1 MSERAASSG
10 SSQSAHPST
19 ALSGV
24 NQTNGPSAASL
35 ALASGPSVTGASAGG
50 NFASSAA
57 SVAPSSSS
65 PRKVAVPVLV
75 KDGKLL

>member
-19 ALSGV
+19 ALAGV
-24 NQTNGPSAASL
+24 NQTNGPSGNTL
-35 ALASGPSVTGASAGG
+35 TLASGPGVSAGG
-50 NFASSAA
+50 NFASTVS
-57 SVAPSSSS
+57 SVASSSSS

>member
-19 ALSGV
+19 ALAGV
-24 NQTNGPSAASL
+24 NQTNGPSASTL
-35 ALASGPSVTGASAGG
+35 TLASGPGGVSAGG
-50 NFASSAA
+50 NFASTAA
-57 SVAPSSSS
+57 SVASSSSS